1 MSTVRL
7 DAATLAR
14 MQDGTTLWTRTIS
27 KERAREILKDLK
39 GQLRNTDGSIKPGV
53 LSFSRETGV
62 ISTARWWNF
71 GSRSSEKMAETA
83 DLMKQLIRSAYGDVY
98 GDVYADVEADL
109 EAYLTTTSSE
119 FGSESFFKLID
130 SLERPKPPE
139 SGEGPAKGAPT
150 PGRLQL
156 GQLEALT
163 FYRRPAAAEPDKAA
177 RLQLEELD
185 AHLSPQTKTY
195 FHALLAP
202 RALSAGTTRVLG
214 DGDGSVARMTLMAIH
229 SGRMKLG
236 PGGLEKLATAMNK
249 EAAAGNS
256 RALTDFQSDGQL
268 ARDLDEM
275 VSGAEFLPG
284 QGDLIFIG
292 DIMHD
297 RFSCDKSVT
306 AKLVRALHEKG
317 AVFIKGNHDVYDEC
331 FGPGDRSALGPNQS
345 GESAIQLT
353 PDQAREVE
361 GLFVHAHYDST
372 TATFYSH
379 NGVRLKPETE
389 NVYQTAF
396 GEITADS
403 PQELAQRMRE
413 TEYLS
418 NKWVFTNYR
427 PKDTEM
433 QTSHMGPAGQTLTRD
448 VRFVHG
454 HNENFGASGNVV
466 NVNARQKS
474 SRFAPVGVVL

>member
-1 MSTVRL
+1 MCTVRL
-7 DAATLAR
+7 DAATLASI
-14 MQDGTTLWTRTIS
+14 QDGTIS
-27 KERAREILKDLK
+27 KEQAQEILHGLK

-71 GSRSSEKMAETA
+71 GSRSSGKMAETA
-83 DLMKQLIRSAYGDVY
+83 DLMKQLIRSAYGDA
-98 GDVYADVEADL
+98 VYADGVQADL
-109 EAYLTTTSSE
+109 EAYLTTTSSK
-119 FGSESFFKLID
+119 FGSESFVKLID
-130 SLERPKPPE
+130 SLR
-139 SGEGPAKGAPT
+139 GEGPAKGAPT

-156 GQLEALT
+156 GKLEALT
-163 FYRRPAAAEPDKAA
+163 FHRRLAEAEPDEAA

-195 FHALLAP
+195 FLALLAP
-202 RALSAGTTRVLG
+202 RALGAGTTRVLG

-229 SGRMKLG
+229 SGRMQLG
-236 PGGLEKLATAMNK
+236 PDGLKKLATAMNK

-256 RALTDFQSDGQL
+256 RHPSALTDFQSDPQL

-275 VSGAEFLPG
+275 VSGARFLPG
-284 QGDLIFIG
+284 QRDLVFIG

-297 RFSCDKSVT
+297 RFSCDKRVT
-306 AKLVRALHEKG
+306 AKLVSALHDTG

-331 FGPGDRSALGPNQS
+331 FAGHRSVLRQDQS
-345 GESAIQLT
+345 GESAIQLSPT
-353 PDQAREVE
+353 EAREVE
-361 GLFVHAHYDST
+361 RLFVHAHYDRT
-372 TATFYSH
+372 TGTFYSH
-379 NGVRLKPETE
+379 NGVRLKPGTE

-396 GEITADS
+396 GEIIADS
-403 PQELAQRMRE
+403 PQKLAERMRE
-413 TEYLS
+413 TEYLVS
-418 NKWVFTNYR
+418 DKRVFTNYR

-433 QTSHMGPAGQTLTRD
+433 QTSHMGLAGRTGTHD

-454 HNENFGASGNVV
+454 HNDNFGVSGNVV
-466 NVNARQKS
+466 NVNARQS

>member
-7 DAATLAR
+7 DAATLASI
-14 MQDGTTLWTRTIS
+14 QDGTIT
-27 KERAREILKDLK
+27 KDQAQEILHDLK

-53 LSFSRETGV
+53 LSFSRETGETGETGV

-98 GDVYADVEADL
+98 ADGVQADL
-109 EAYLTTTSSE
+109 EAYLTTTSSK
-119 FGSESFFKLID
+119 FGSESFVKLID

-163 FYRRPAAAEPDKAA
+163 FHRRPAAAEPDEAA

-195 FHALLAP
+195 FDALLAP
-202 RALSAGTTRVLG
+202 RALGTGTTRVLG

-229 SGRMKLG
+229 SGRMQLG
-236 PGGLEKLATAMNK
+236 SDGLKKLATAMNK

-256 RALTDFQSDGQL
+256 RDPSALRDFQSDRQL

-275 VSGAEFLPG
+275 VSGAFFLPG

-297 RFSCDKSVT
+297 RFSCDKRVT
-306 AKLVRALHEKG
+306 ANLVSALHDTG

-331 FGPGDRSALGPNQS
+331 FASDHSPALRQNQS
-345 GESAIQLT
+345 GERAIQLPPT
-353 PDQAREVE
+353 EAREVE
-361 GLFVHAHYDST
+361 RLFVHAHYDST

-379 NGVRLKPETE
+379 NGVRLKPGTE

-403 PQELAQRMRE
+403 PQELAERMRK

-418 NKWVFTNYR
+418 DKWVFTNYR

-433 QTSHMGPAGQTLTRD
+433 QTSHMGPAGRTETHD

-454 HNENFGASGNVV
+454 HDDNFGVSGNVV